1 MADVLDLQA
10 EVEEEEFEVD
20 EEGDKGIARLK
31 ERVKKRKGRG
41 FGGESGPKAGD
52 DQYEAMDVVE
62 VFDWRLM
69 KSLKWESFYL

>member
-1 MADVLDLQA
+1 MRFIADISLPVT
-10 EVEEEEFEVD
+10 
-20 EEGDKGIARLK
+20 GDRGIQRLK

-62 VFDWRLM
+62 VGVAVLLLLLLLLLL
-69 KSLKWESFYL
+69 SLLLW

>member
-10 EVEEEEFEVD
+10 EVEDEEFEVD
-20 EEGDKGIARLK
+20 EEGDRGIQRLK

-62 VFDWRLM
+62 VSGQVFLYGRTQ
-69 KSLKWESFYL
+69 